1 MNALLGSFVVLATF
15 VTLCNAQC
23 YFIPNES
30 STSNGDL
37 LDPETEPK
45 SSSLAGCKDLNGVTH
60 QLKSD
65 WNTDNCESCHCDEAG
80 IHCCNTAA
88 IPTDYDRDKCQAV
101 LNKKTCTYTVLE
113 KKNPLKTCTV
123 KAWVL

>member
-1 MNALLGSFVVLATF
+1 RLFKRRKQGEQNALLGSFVVLATF

-30 STSNGDL
+30 STSNG
-37 LDPETEPK
+37 
-45 SSSLAGCKDLNGVTH
+45 CKDLNGVTH

-65 WNTDNCESCHCDEAG
+65 WETDNCESCHCDDGG
-80 IHCCNTAA
+80 IECCNTAA
-88 IPTDYDRDKCQAV
+88 IPMDYDRDKCQAV

>member
-30 STSNGDL
+30 STSNDSADDATCIIL
-37 LDPETEPK
+37 
-45 SSSLAGCKDLNGVTH
+45 GCKDLNGVTH

-80 IHCCNTAA
+80 IHCCNT
-88 IPTDYDRDKCQAV
+88 
-101 LNKKTCTYTVLE
+101 
-113 KKNPLKTCTV
+113 
-123 KAWVL
+123 